1 MNEIYD
7 EFYNSGGEFKWSSDE
22 EDPIQKV
29 GNGIDMIVV
38 HRMEKKDDHEI
49 YENKDNLDKDTI
61 NDVPHISDIDDEDNE
76 DRCSRKVSINYETMK
91 FKKMANE
98 SVEFR

>member
-1 MNEIYD
+1 
-7 EFYNSGGEFKWSSDE
+7 
-22 EDPIQKV
+22 
-29 GNGIDMIVV
+29 MIVV

-76 DRCSRKVSINYETMK
+76 DRCSRKVSINYEMMK